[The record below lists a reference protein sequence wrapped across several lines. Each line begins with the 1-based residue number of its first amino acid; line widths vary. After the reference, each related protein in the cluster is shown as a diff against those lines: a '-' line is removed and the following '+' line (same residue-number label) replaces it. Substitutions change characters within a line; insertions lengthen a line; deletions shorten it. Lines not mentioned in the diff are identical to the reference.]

1 MSPVIATYT
10 KAYGMAAFS
19 ISPSL
24 PCWFPAE
31 VAMAMLCGEMIFPP
45 VAPTVLAADSQSG
58 LT

>member
-45 VAPTVLAADSQSG
+45 VAPTVLAATANPD
-58 LT
+58 